1 MKYCERV
8 MVSADSFLERESEH
22 LRRIGDRGD
31 KGNPK
36 MRLPIHITVVFTPV
50 CEV

>member
-8 MVSADSFLERESEH
+8 VVSADSFLKRELEH
-22 LRRIGDRGD
+22 PTRIGDVD
-31 KGNPK
+31 DEGNPK
-36 MRLPIHITVVFTPV
+36 MRLPIHITTVFTPV